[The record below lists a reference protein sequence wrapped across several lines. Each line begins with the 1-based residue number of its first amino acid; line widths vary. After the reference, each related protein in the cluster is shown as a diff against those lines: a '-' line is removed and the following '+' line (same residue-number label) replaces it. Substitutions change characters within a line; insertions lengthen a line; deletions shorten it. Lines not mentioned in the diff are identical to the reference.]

1 MKLIINKN
9 KNVTD
14 VNGKFSY
21 FIKVVDDAGVEFA
34 EYEQKIPAT
43 KYNQPDETEWEA
55 IKTGVLSQ
63 LYGQGKP
70 FDIDNA
76 EITETVL

>member
-21 FIKVVDDAGVEFA
+21 FIKVVDDTGAEFA

-43 KYNQPDETEWEA
+43 KYNQPDDLKSMMDFLFGGSNVKYTLPEFSKN
-55 IKTGVLSQ
+55 II
-63 LYGQGKP
+63 
-70 FDIDNA
+70 F
-76 EITETVL
+76 